1 MGFDKGRRGDRGGR
15 GKDKRDGFGE
25 DNFAGGGFGGDRGGF
40 GGGGGDRFGGGGGYG
55 GGGGDR
61 FGGGGGYGGGG
72 GGDRF
77 GGGGGGFRGGGGGGF
92 GGGGGGGFGGGRG
105 GGMPPQ
111 VVGEGKGVVKFFNGQ
126 KGFGFIVRDDG
137 GEDVFVHI
145 SAVEQ
150 AGLTGLAE
158 GQPLEFTL
166 VDRGGRVSATDLKI
180 EGEPMPVTDRGP
192 PREDRGGPGGAGGF
206 GGGDRGGGPQRQLTG
221 EKASGTVKFFNA
233 MKGFGF
239 ISRDDGQPDA
249 FVHISA
255 VERAGMVSLNEGD
268 RLEFELEV
276 DRRGKTAAVNLS
288 PSQ

>member
-1 MGFDKGRRGDRGGR
+1 MGYDRGRKGDRGGR
-15 GKDKRDGFGE
+15 GRDKRDGFG
-25 DNFAGGGFGGDRGGF
+25 GGDDF
-40 GGGGGDRFGGGGGYG
+40 YG
-55 GGGGDR
+55 
-61 FGGGGGYGGGG
+61 GGGG

-77 GGGGGGFRGGGGGGF
+77 GGGGGFGDRGGFGGGGDRFGGGGGGGYNRGGGGFGGGGGGF
-92 GGGGGGGFGGGRG
+92 GGGGGGGFRGGGGGFGGGGGGFRGGGG

-111 VVGEGKGVVKFFNGQ
+111 VVGEGKGVVKFFNPQ

-150 AGLTGLAE
+150 AGLTDLAD

-166 VDRGGRVSATDLKI
+166 VDRGGRISATNLKI
-180 EGEPMPVTDRGP
+180 DGEPMAV
-192 PREDRGGPGGAGGF
+192 ERGGGGGAGA
-206 GGGDRGGGPQRQLTG
+206 GGDRGGPQRQLTG

-239 ISRDDGQPDA
+239 IQRDDGQPDA

-255 VERAGMVSLNEGD
+255 VERAGMPSLNEGD

-288 PSQ
+288 PLQPE

>member
-1 MGFDKGRRGDRGGR
+1 MGFDRGRKGERGGRGRDKRDSFGDDNSSSSFGGDFGGGGGGGGGGYGDRGGFGGGR
-15 GKDKRDGFGE
+15 GGYGG
-25 DNFAGGGFGGDRGGF
+25 GGGFGDRGGF
-40 GGGGGDRFGGGGGYG
+40 GGGGS
-55 GGGGDR
+55 
-61 FGGGGGYGGGG
+61 
-72 GGDRF
+72 
-77 GGGGGGFRGGGGGGF
+77 GGGGGFRGGGGGG
-92 GGGGGGGFGGGRG
+92 GGGFRGGG

-111 VVGEGKGVVKFFNGQ
+111 VVGEGKGVVKFFNPQ

-150 AGLTGLAE
+150 AGLTDLAD

-166 VDRGGRVSATDLKI
+166 VDRGGRVSATNLRI
-180 EGEPMPVTDRGP
+180 EGEPMAVERS
-192 PREDRGGPGGAGGF
+192 GGGGGAAGAGGS
-206 GGGDRGGGPQRQLTG
+206 GPQRQLTG

-239 ISRDDGQPDA
+239 IQRDDGQPDA

-255 VERAGMVSLNEGD
+255 VERAGIPTLNEGD

-276 DRRGKTAAVNLS
+276 DRRGKYAAVNLQPIS
-288 PSQ
+288 